1 MRLRG
6 SSARRSYPHGVDLS
20 GIIFVVLAV
29 GWAVILIPMA
39 LKRHDDEAKYRPVDT
54 FSESVRVVSPATTR
68 PATSQDAA
76 PPVTAGAS
84 TASAPAASAPAVP
97 AARAHRVTRAAARRA
112 ARRRRR
118 VLVVLL
124 LALVAVGVTSYLAY
138 TPWWSTAIPGGLVVA
153 FLVVARLTVRAQQVR
168 RAAPVQLPSEAAAE
182 AVESQA
188 PSRAAAPAEVEPDL
202 GLDDTQGFSR
212 EELAEAVA
220 SPVLDEGGLWDPL
233 PVTLPT
239 YVNKARARRT
249 VRTIEITGITS
260 SGHDAADTE
269 LARSAEEAA
278 KAESEAAS
286 TEAEAEDRRA
296 AGA

>member
-1 MRLRG
+1 MCLRPG
-6 SSARRSYPHGVDLS
+6 AADRSYPHGVDLS

-29 GWAVILIPMA
+29 GWAGYLIPKA
-39 LKRHDDEAKYRPVDT
+39 LKHHDDLAMSRPVET
-54 FSESVRVVSPATTR
+54 FSDSVRVVGAPPAKPAAAPSSSDSPAPTPRQHTVSR
-68 PATSQDAA
+68 E
-76 PPVTAGAS
+76 
-84 TASAPAASAPAVP
+84 
-97 AARAHRVTRAAARRA
+97 AARRA

-118 VLVVLL
+118 VLVGLL
-124 LALVAVGVTSYLAY
+124 LAVVAVSVTSYLGY

-168 RAAPVQLPSEAAAE
+168 RAAPVQPAETVEPVSSSEAAA
-182 AVESQA
+182 
-188 PSRAAAPAEVEPDL
+188 PADVEPDL
-202 GLDDTQGFSR
+202 GREDTQGLSR
-212 EELAEAVA
+212 DQLAEAVA
-220 SPVLDEGGLWDPL
+220 APVMDDGGLWDPL

-249 VRTIEITGITS
+249 VRTIEITGMTS

-278 KAESEAAS
+278 KAEAELEV
-286 TEAEAEDRRA
+286 EAEIAAKERKA